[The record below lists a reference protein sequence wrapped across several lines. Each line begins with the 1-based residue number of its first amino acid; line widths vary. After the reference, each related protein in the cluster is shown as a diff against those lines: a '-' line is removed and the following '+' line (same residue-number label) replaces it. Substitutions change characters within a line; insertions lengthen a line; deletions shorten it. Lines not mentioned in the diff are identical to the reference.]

1 MALAEQAVASIAEE
15 PFDDP
20 RTTDAMT
27 ITELAGAL
35 GVRPIGPLKELM
47 PQFRE
52 ARRWEE
58 LRTTLAAR
66 EAALTARSRALLHGA
81 APLSALLSAT
91 DPPS

>member
-1 MALAEQAVASIAEE
+1 
-15 PFDDP
+15 
-20 RTTDAMT
+20 MT

-47 PQFRE
+47 PQLRE

-66 EAALTARSRALLHGA
+66 EAAPTARSRALLHGA